1 MELSFHH
8 SFSSFNLKLAGG
20 SDEACLF
27 VIFRGLGSGLSLSL
41 SLSII
46 CLTGMGMVGLTE
58 VRVRLILS
66 WRIPDDIVLFY
77 HPHLTPHYNTHF
89 III

>member
-41 SLSII
+41 SLS
-46 CLTGMGMVGLTE
+46 LDNMPYWNGDGGV
-58 VRVRLILS
+58 
-66 WRIPDDIVLFY
+66 
-77 HPHLTPHYNTHF
+77 N
-89 III
+89 

>member
-20 SDEACLF
+20 SDEAFLF

-41 SLSII
+41 SLS
-46 CLTGMGMVGLTE
+46 LDNMPYWNGDGGV
-58 VRVRLILS
+58 
-66 WRIPDDIVLFY
+66 
-77 HPHLTPHYNTHF
+77 N
-89 III
+89 